1 MGKKVFNGKCY
12 FEPEV
17 ETQAAL
23 ASVGIYTFRYYP
35 QDKIIMSSDYAV
47 VYFGGEKFITDLK
60 NNVYVNMALEKGK
73 IQSLF
78 EKIENGSQKASTKF
92 FTKEKGRAY
101 KITMSVMEKDDL
113 GKPVMAAGV
122 IESIDKDIRQKEMI
136 YALGSNFN
144 SIYYIDVD
152 NDKVYVYT
160 VNSAV
165 ESMIGEKLRS
175 IPGYEDL
182 MADYVKKTVI
192 ADDRETML
200 YETSLDNLRRQFQ
213 NKNAYQ
219 YDYRVFRDGKIKH
232 CRAKFVNVSKKGCLH
247 AMIAGFSDVSS
258 EKERELKRMAYVDRV
273 TGGPNYE
280 SFKKKLRDMPSSGYM
295 ISMDVHSF
303 KIINSICGVTKGD
316 ETLKEIW
323 KCIEKVLYDGDIA
336 GHINADRFVIFSNT
350 FDESKVCSKLNIL
363 KDDLRVL
370 SENLK
375 IPSVIPYFGI
385 TKWNPGKKVE
395 EAYSE
400 ANFAKN
406 RIKDRK
412 DVDSQF
418 YSEADTK
425 KMLEEKAM
433 EDAFFDDLQ
442 KGRFEVWYQPKY
454 SAASGEIVGS
464 EALVRWRDKDG
475 SMISPG
481 RFIPLFE
488 QNGMIAKL
496 DEYMFRAVTRQQVKW
511 KDEGRKIYPV
521 SINFSRASLYHA
533 DVFERYQSILKESG
547 IEPEY
552 IQLEVTESAME
563 GKKDIRVLLEQFRN
577 MGIQIL
583 MDDFGTGYSSLATL
597 NMRCFDTIKLD
608 KSLIDHIGDKNGE
621 ILLCYIIDMGHQLE
635 LHITAEGV
643 ENPKQLEFL
652 KQNKC
657 DDIQGF
663 LFARPM
669 PSDQFEKLLAE

>member
-60 NNVYVNMALEKGK
+60 NNVYVNMALEEGK

-219 YDYRVFRDGKIKH
+219 
-232 CRAKFVNVSKKGCLH
+232 
-247 AMIAGFSDVSS
+247 
-258 EKERELKRMAYVDRV
+258 
-273 TGGPNYE
+273 
-280 SFKKKLRDMPSSGYM
+280 
-295 ISMDVHSF
+295 
-303 KIINSICGVTKGD
+303 
-316 ETLKEIW
+316 
-323 KCIEKVLYDGDIA
+323 
-336 GHINADRFVIFSNT
+336 
-350 FDESKVCSKLNIL
+350 
-363 KDDLRVL
+363 
-370 SENLK
+370 
-375 IPSVIPYFGI
+375 
-385 TKWNPGKKVE
+385 
-395 EAYSE
+395 
-400 ANFAKN
+400 
-406 RIKDRK
+406 
-412 DVDSQF
+412 
-418 YSEADTK
+418 
-425 KMLEEKAM
+425 
-433 EDAFFDDLQ
+433 
-442 KGRFEVWYQPKY
+442 
-454 SAASGEIVGS
+454 
-464 EALVRWRDKDG
+464 
-475 SMISPG
+475 
-481 RFIPLFE
+481 
-488 QNGMIAKL
+488 
-496 DEYMFRAVTRQQVKW
+496 
-511 KDEGRKIYPV
+511 
-521 SINFSRASLYHA
+521 
-533 DVFERYQSILKESG
+533 
-547 IEPEY
+547 
-552 IQLEVTESAME
+552 
-563 GKKDIRVLLEQFRN
+563 
-577 MGIQIL
+577 
-583 MDDFGTGYSSLATL
+583 
-597 NMRCFDTIKLD
+597 
-608 KSLIDHIGDKNGE
+608 
-621 ILLCYIIDMGHQLE
+621 
-635 LHITAEGV
+635 
-643 ENPKQLEFL
+643 
-652 KQNKC
+652 
-657 DDIQGF
+657 
-663 LFARPM
+663 
-669 PSDQFEKLLAE
+669 